1 MPAYALENLSTTLIS
16 RFRNPQSYALLLG
29 LFVPLIVSD
38 TASVLSAETASA
50 RKSWATLNVDKAQQ
64 SKHERNVR
72 NILRDPK
79 EPVNEQNVQ
88 LLENYLR
95 KYFFARMTARENLS
109 ALPQYRQETSER
121 CGWTAGKD
129 TDAGEEMN
137 RIVSSLM
144 HALCNGVL
152 EATGRDGEKQNV
164 IVVQRSV
171 RDSNNKLR
179 LVRSLVD
186 LKTDDRIFS
195 LAGDAVEQSAITELV
210 PSGKDFHPAVKLNAV
225 LILGDLNDKQPKRNR
240 PETAE
245 PRLNTQMDLIAYL
258 QSPDQLSDVLLV
270 GALTG
275 MQRHARESLD
285 PQTKKRVG
293 KVLLEILK
301 SQRMTARDPSVVIWV
316 RRQAIDTLA
325 QLKPK
330 NEKIF
335 LRVIENANE
344 PVQLRIAAVEAVQKL
359 NLTNLSPGSIDRF
372 AKGLAQ
378 LAVDICEEERAAAIT
393 PRSSFSPDR
402 LRMRIAALQNI
413 LLYGGDDT
421 TKGLLAIAPAAD
433 ADILTQLADTLK
445 KISVQIQVLSAAT
458 DRKQIDGAL
467 RENINDLQIFLKTD
481 EDEKA
486 SSPQTAEN
494 G

>member
-1 MPAYALENLSTTLIS
+1 
-16 RFRNPQSYALLLG
+16 LLG
-29 LFVPLIVSD
+29 LFVTLIVSD

-210 PSGKDFHPAVKLNAV
+210 PSGKDFHPAVKLNAM

-275 MQRHARESLD
+275 MQRHA
-285 PQTKKRVG
+285 
-293 KVLLEILK
+293 
-301 SQRMTARDPSVVIWV
+301 
-316 RRQAIDTLA
+316 
-325 QLKPK
+325 
-330 NEKIF
+330 
-335 LRVIENANE
+335 
-344 PVQLRIAAVEAVQKL
+344 
-359 NLTNLSPGSIDRF
+359 
-372 AKGLAQ
+372 
-378 LAVDICEEERAAAIT
+378 
-393 PRSSFSPDR
+393 
-402 LRMRIAALQNI
+402 
-413 LLYGGDDT
+413 
-421 TKGLLAIAPAAD
+421 
-433 ADILTQLADTLK
+433 
-445 KISVQIQVLSAAT
+445 
-458 DRKQIDGAL
+458 
-467 RENINDLQIFLKTD
+467 
-481 EDEKA
+481 
-486 SSPQTAEN
+486 
-494 G
+494 

>member
-1 MPAYALENLSTTLIS
+1 MLAYAFENLSATLIS
-16 RFRNPQSYALLLG
+16 RFRNHRSYALLCG
-29 LFVPLIVSD
+29 LLVPLIVSD
-38 TASVLSAETASA
+38 TAQVLSAETASA

-64 SKHERNVR
+64 SKHERIVR
-72 NILRDPK
+72 KILRDPK

-88 LLENYLR
+88 LLEDYLR

-121 CGWTAGKD
+121 CGWTASKD
-129 TDAGEEMN
+129 TADAGEEMN
-137 RIVSSLM
+137 RIISSLM

-152 EATGRDGEKQNV
+152 EATGGNGEKQNV

-171 RDSNNKLR
+171 RDSDNKLR

-245 PRLNTQMDLIAYL
+245 PRLNSQMDLIAYL
-258 QSPDQLSDVLLV
+258 ESPDQLSDVLLV

-285 PQTKKRVG
+285 SQTKKRIA
-293 KVLLEILK
+293 KVLLGIVNAPVD
-301 SQRMTARDPSVVIWV
+301 STRDPSARLWS
-316 RRQAIDTLA
+316 RRQAVDILG
-325 QLKPK
+325 QLDLPK
-330 NEKIF
+330 TEKF
-335 LRVIENANE
+335 LLKIIEDANE
-344 PVQLRIAAVEAVQKL
+344 SVSLRMAAVEAVQ
-359 NLTNLSPGSIDRF
+359 NLTLANLSPISIDRF
-372 AKGLAQ
+372 AQGLTQ
-378 LAVDICEEERAAAIT
+378 LAVSVCEEELAATRT

-402 LRMRIAALQNI
+402 LRMRLLAMQNV
-413 LLYGGDDT
+413 LLGTGEEASN
-421 TKGLLAIAPAAD
+421 GLLAIVPEEEGKSLDQLLNTLKEVDAKIQTLTATSDREQVVSKLQKSIGDLQALVAAD
-433 ADILTQLADTLK
+433 AEKQP
-445 KISVQIQVLSAAT
+445 AA
-458 DRKQIDGAL
+458 
-467 RENINDLQIFLKTD
+467 
-481 EDEKA
+481 
-486 SSPQTAEN
+486 P
-494 G
+494 